1 MNFRIGKIAKLLSMS
16 SEGLRLYERSGIIKP
31 QRDDGDNSYRTYEHL
46 DFTALIRARG
56 YHYAGFSTKEI
67 SHLLNAKCVDDI
79 IAGYETREK
88 VLEQEIDYKKQL
100 LQNLRSLKS
109 ISANAEH
116 KLWKIEKKVR
126 PAMYRFPFISDG
138 NYLLDSK
145 QEKIFTKWLQ
155 KTPFVF
161 ISQSIEW
168 EKLLSGTAQIT
179 AALGIFEEQLSFLS
193 LDLEYAQYYPS
204 CSCLYSIVQEQGAD
218 FQPFECFYRL
228 IEYVDK
234 NSIIVTGSPVSRTFL
249 SMNKNENYT
258 RYREI
263 WIPVEE

>member
-1 MNFRIGKIAKLLSMS
+1 MNFRIGKMAKLLSMS

-67 SHLLNAKCVDDI
+67 SYLLNAKCVGDI

-88 VLEQEIDYKKQL
+88 ELEQEIHYKKQL
-100 LQNLRSLKS
+100 LQNLRDLKAV
-109 ISANAEH
+109 SADAEH
-116 KLWKIEKKVR
+116 KLWKIERQVR

-161 ISQSIEW
+161 IYRAMNGRNCYLERH
-168 EKLLSGTAQIT
+168 KLRRHLV
-179 AALGIFEEQLSFLS
+179 FL
-193 LDLEYAQYYPS
+193 
-204 CSCLYSIVQEQGAD
+204 
-218 FQPFECFYRL
+218 
-228 IEYVDK
+228 K
-234 NSIIVTGSPVSRTFL
+234 NSFHFFLWIWNMPNIIPPVLAYIRLCRSREPIFSRLNAFIASLNMWT
-249 SMNKNENYT
+249 K
-258 RYREI
+258 I
-263 WIPVEE
+263 A